1 MRKLWML
8 LNLLGHN
15 SFMRPQTPYLFLVL
29 MLSALVSGCAG
40 STPPTEDDLKSRAEL
55 RREGGG
61 KIFGD
66 DAFTFGSGSKNEAG
80 AVGIAVN
87 SFLWRA
93 SLDTISFMPLSSADP
108 FGGVIITD
116 WYTTPDSTRERL
128 KVQVYILD
136 RQLRSDG
143 LRVSVFRQTLDD
155 AGAWIHSTVSEQTIV
170 DLENAILTRARQLRI
185 SSNGAQ

>member
-1 MRKLWML
+1 MRRQ
-8 LNLLGHN
+8 N
-15 SFMRPQTPYLFLVL
+15 PYLFLVL

-40 STPPTEDDLKSRAEL
+40 STPPTEDDLKSREEL
-55 RREGGG
+55 RREGSG

-66 DAFTFGSGSKNEAG
+66 DAFTLGSKKEAG

-136 RQLRSDG
+136 RQLRADG

-155 AGAWIHSTVSEQTIV
+155 AGAWIQSTVSEQTII

-185 SSNGAQ
+185 SSNDAQ

>member
-1 MRKLWML
+1 MTNLWML
-8 LNLLGHN
+8 LCLLGHN
-15 SFMRPQTPYLFLVL
+15 SFMRRQIPSLFLML
-29 MLSALVSGCAG
+29 MLGAFVFGCAG
-40 STPPTEDDLKSRAEL
+40 ATPPTEDDLKDREQL

-143 LRVSVFRQTLDD
+143 LRVSVFRQTLND
-155 AGAWIHSTVSEQTIV
+155 AGAWIQSTVSEQTTI

-185 SSNGAQ
+185 SSNDTQ